1 MKKII
6 SVVLIIC
13 TFALLFVGCGAKAKN
28 YDLAIGV
35 AVTDKAAKL
44 SADVTVASVVIDA
57 DGKIALCRID
67 AIAPSAKIEN
77 DAIVG
82 TESFQSKHEQGD
94 NYNMVAYGGSKS
106 EWYAQAKF
114 FEEYV
119 TGKTLDEVKN
129 VKTGD
134 EALVAGCTID
144 VTDFV
149 VAVVKAFESDDKVAF
164 ATASELTAGL
174 AITASSAD
182 KNGAVNLVY
191 NTASTVVADGKVVA
205 AIVDCGELSIA
216 VENGAGTTVTYKGSK
231 LEQGDAYNMVA
242 YGGSISEWYVQAK
255 TFAATAVGKAASEL
269 ADLPTEGIAGCTIAV
284 DPYKPA
290 LVNAGKYVR

>member
-13 TFALLFVGCGAKAKN
+13 TFALIFAGCGAKAKN
-28 YDLAIGV
+28 YELAIGV

-44 SADVTVASVVIDA
+44 SADVTVASVVIA

-67 AIAPSAKIEN
+67 AISPSAKIEN

-82 TESFQSKHEQGD
+82 TESFQSKAEQGD
-94 NYNMVAYGGSKS
+94 NYNMVAYGGAKS
-106 EWYAQAKF
+106 EWYVQAKF

-144 VTDFV
+144 VADFV
-149 VAVVKAFESDDKVAF
+149 IAITKAFESDDKIAF
-164 ATASELTAGL
+164 TSAADLTLGV
-174 AITASSAD
+174 AITASSAE
-182 KNGAVNLVY
+182 KKGAVNLVY
-191 NTASTVVADGKVVA
+191 NTAATVIADGKVA
-205 AIVDCGELSIA
+205 AAVVDAGELSIA
-216 VENGAGTTVTYKGSK
+216 VENGAGTTVTYAGSK
-231 LEQGDAYNMVA
+231 LEQGDNYNMVA

-255 TFAATAVGKAASEL
+255 TFAATAVGKTAAEL
-269 ADLPTEGIAGCTIAV
+269 ADLPVEGIAGCTIAV

-290 LVNAGKYVR
+290 LVNAGKYAR

>member
-77 DAIVG
+77 GAIVG

-94 NYNMVAYGGSKS
+94 NYNMVKYGGSKS

-119 TGKTLDEVKN
+119 TGKTLAEVKN

-149 VAVVKAFESDDKVAF
+149 VAVVKAFESDDKIAFTSAADLTLGVAV
-164 ATASELTAGL
+164 
-174 AITASSAD
+174 TASSGE
-182 KNGAVNLVY
+182 KKGAVNLVY
-191 NTASTVVADGKVVA
+191 NTAGTVVADGKVVA
-205 AIVDCGELSIA
+205 AVVDCGELSIA

-242 YGGSISEWYVQAK
+242 KGGSISEWYVQAK
-255 TFAATAVGKAASEL
+255 TFAATAVGKTVAEL
-269 ADLPTEGIAGCTIAV
+269 ADLPIEGIAGCTIAV

-290 LVNAGKYVR
+290 LVNAGKYAR